1 MADMTYIKLFVDYL
15 DAIEPLGDAERGR
28 LFTSLLEYARTGEAP
43 QLGGNERFLFPMMKA
58 QIDRDNAAMAEL
70 SEARSKAGKIGAEAK
85 QAKAGFAKQNKQMPN
100 LPSKSSYDK
109 DKDKDK
115 DKDYISPSPPLPR
128 TAPTFDEVAE
138 YAKLRGGLIDP
149 KPFYE
154 FYSVAEW
161 RDTEGKPVYNWQQ
174 KFQLWEK
181 RELEKKGGA
190 MNGYGHD
197 TGRDTKKWNVPG
209 AVNL

>member
-1 MADMTYIKLFVDYL
+1 MERNQFTFYRSYRDALRALNAKDFKAVVLAICDYAL
-15 DAIEPLGDAERGR
+15 DESEPCLSGVPLAVFTLIRPTLDSGR
-28 LFTSLLEYARTGEAP
+28 
-43 QLGGNERFLFPMMKA
+43 NKA
-58 QIDRDNAAMAEL
+58 ANR
-70 SEARSKAGKIGAEAK
+70 
-85 QAKAGFAKQNKQMPN
+85 QNKTKTKEEQSGN
-100 LPSKSSYDK
+100 KSEQTSKEKEGEKEREKENDSSLS
-109 DKDKDK
+109 
-115 DKDYISPSPPLPR
+115 ISLSR
-128 TAPTFDEVAE
+128 KAPTFDEVAE

-149 KPFYE
+149 KPFYD
-154 FYSVAEW
+154 FYSVANW

-190 MNGYGHD
+190 MNGCGHD

>member
-1 MADMTYIKLFVDYL
+1 MERNQFTFYRSYRDALRALNAKDFKAVVLAICDYAL
-15 DAIEPLGDAERGR
+15 DESEPCLSGVPLAVFTLIRPTLDSGR
-28 LFTSLLEYARTGEAP
+28 
-43 QLGGNERFLFPMMKA
+43 NKA
-58 QIDRDNAAMAEL
+58 ANR
-70 SEARSKAGKIGAEAK
+70 
-85 QAKAGFAKQNKQMPN
+85 QNKAKTKEEQSGN
-100 LPSKSSYDK
+100 KSEQTSKEKEGEKEREKENDSSLS
-109 DKDKDK
+109 
-115 DKDYISPSPPLPR
+115 ISLSR
-128 TAPTFDEVAE
+128 KAPTLDEVAE

-154 FYSVAEW
+154 FYSVANW

-190 MNGYGHD
+190 MNGHGQD

>member
-1 MADMTYIKLFVDYL
+1 MERNQFTFYRSYRDALRALNAKDFKAVVLAICDYAL
-15 DAIEPLGDAERGR
+15 DESEPCLSGVPHAVFTLIRPTLDSGR
-28 LFTSLLEYARTGEAP
+28 
-43 QLGGNERFLFPMMKA
+43 NKA
-58 QIDRDNAAMAEL
+58 ANR
-70 SEARSKAGKIGAEAK
+70 
-85 QAKAGFAKQNKQMPN
+85 QNKTKTKEEQSGN
-100 LPSKSSYDK
+100 KSEQTSKEKEGEREREKEKENDSSLS
-109 DKDKDK
+109 
-115 DKDYISPSPPLPR
+115 ISLSR
-128 TAPTFDEVAE
+128 KAPTFDEVAE

-154 FYSVAEW
+154 FYSVAGW

-174 KFQLWEK
+174 KFHLWEK

-190 MNGYGHD
+190 MNGHGHD

>member
-1 MADMTYIKLFVDYL
+1 MERNQFTFYRSYRDALRALNAKDFKAVVLAICDYAL
-15 DAIEPLGDAERGR
+15 DESEPCLSGVPHAVFTLIRPTLDSGR
-28 LFTSLLEYARTGEAP
+28 
-43 QLGGNERFLFPMMKA
+43 NKA
-58 QIDRDNAAMAEL
+58 ANR
-70 SEARSKAGKIGAEAK
+70 
-85 QAKAGFAKQNKQMPN
+85 QNKTKTKEEQN
-100 LPSKSSYDK
+100 ENKSEQTRKEKEREKENDSSLS
-109 DKDKDK
+109 
-115 DKDYISPSPPLPR
+115 ISLSR
-128 TAPTFDEVAE
+128 MAPTLDEVVE

-154 FYSVAEW
+154 FYSVANW

-190 MNGYGHD
+190 MNGHGYD

>member
-1 MADMTYIKLFVDYL
+1 MERNQFPFYRSYRDALRALNAKDFKAVVLAICDYAL
-15 DAIEPLGDAERGR
+15 DESEPCLSGVPLAVFTLIRPTLDSGR
-28 LFTSLLEYARTGEAP
+28 
-43 QLGGNERFLFPMMKA
+43 NKA
-58 QIDRDNAAMAEL
+58 ANR
-70 SEARSKAGKIGAEAK
+70 
-85 QAKAGFAKQNKQMPN
+85 QNKAKTKEEQSGN
-100 LPSKSSYDK
+100 KSEQTSKEKEGEKEREKENDSSLS
-109 DKDKDK
+109 
-115 DKDYISPSPPLPR
+115 ISLSR
-128 TAPTFDEVAE
+128 KAPTFDEVAE

-154 FYSVAEW
+154 FYSVAGW

-190 MNGYGHD
+190 TNGHGHD
-197 TGRDTKKWNVPG
+197 TGGDTKKWNVPG

>member
-1 MADMTYIKLFVDYL
+1 MAGMTYIKLFVDYL

-43 QLGGNERFLFPMMKA
+43 QLGGNERFLFPMMRA
-58 QIDRDNAAMAEL
+58 QIDRDNAAMTGL
-70 SEARSKAGKIGAEAK
+70 SEARSQAGKIGAKAK
-85 QAKAGFAKQNKQMPN
+85 QTNAKLAKQIKQMPN

-115 DKDYISPSPPLPR
+115 DKDYISPPPPLPR
-128 TAPTFDEVAE
+128 KAPTLDEVAE

-154 FYSVAEW
+154 FYSVAGW

-190 MNGYGHD
+190 MNGHGHD

>member
-28 LFTSLLEYARTGEAP
+28 LFTSLLEYARSGEAP
-43 QLGGNERFLFPMMKA
+43 QLGGNERFLFPMMRA
-58 QIDRDNAAMAEL
+58 QIDRDNAAMTVL
-70 SEARSKAGKIGAEAK
+70 SETRSRAGKSGAEAK
-85 QAKAGFAKQNKQMPN
+85 QANAEFAKQNKQMPN

-109 DKDKDK
+109 DKDKEK
-115 DKDYISPSPPLPR
+115 EKDYIPPPPPLPR
-128 TAPTFDEVAE
+128 KAPTFDEVAE

-154 FYSVAEW
+154 FYSVAGW
-161 RDTEGKPVYNWQQ
+161 IDTEGKPVYNWQQ

-190 MNGYGHD
+190 INGHGHD

>member
-1 MADMTYIKLFVDYL
+1 M
-15 DAIEPLGDAERGR
+15 EQ
-28 LFTSLLEYARTGEAP
+28 TSKEKEGE
-43 QLGGNERFLFPMMKA
+43 NEREKEN
-58 QIDRDNAAMAEL
+58 DSSL
-70 SEARSKAGKIGAEAK
+70 S
-85 QAKAGFAKQNKQMPN
+85 
-100 LPSKSSYDK
+100 
-109 DKDKDK
+109 
-115 DKDYISPSPPLPR
+115 ISLSR
-128 TAPTFDEVAE
+128 KAPTFDEVAE

-154 FYSVAEW
+154 FYSVANW

-190 MNGYGHD
+190 MNGHGHD
-197 TGRDTKKWNVPG
+197 AGRDTKKWNVPG

>member
-1 MADMTYIKLFVDYL
+1 MERNQFTFYRSYRDALRALNAKDFKAVVLAICDYAL
-15 DAIEPLGDAERGR
+15 DESEPCLSGVPFAVFTLIRPTLDSGR
-28 LFTSLLEYARTGEAP
+28 NKAANRKNKAKTKEEQNGNKSEQTRKEKEGEKEGEKENDSSLS
-43 QLGGNERFLFPMMKA
+43 
-58 QIDRDNAAMAEL
+58 ISL
-70 SEARSKAGKIGAEAK
+70 SRK
-85 QAKAGFAKQNKQMPN
+85 
-100 LPSKSSYDK
+100 
-109 DKDKDK
+109 
-115 DKDYISPSPPLPR
+115 
-128 TAPTFDEVAE
+128 APTFDEVVE

-154 FYSVAEW
+154 FYSVAGW

-190 MNGYGHD
+190 MNGHGHD
-197 TGRDTKKWNVPG
+197 TGRDSKKWNVPG

>member
-1 MADMTYIKLFVDYL
+1 MERNQFTFYRSYRDALRALNAKDFKAVVLAICDYAL
-15 DAIEPLGDAERGR
+15 DESEPCLSGVPHAVFTLIRPTLDSGR
-28 LFTSLLEYARTGEAP
+28 
-43 QLGGNERFLFPMMKA
+43 NKA
-58 QIDRDNAAMAEL
+58 ANR
-70 SEARSKAGKIGAEAK
+70 
-85 QAKAGFAKQNKQMPN
+85 QNKTKTKEEQN
-100 LPSKSSYDK
+100 GNKSEQTNKEKEGEKEREKENDSSLS
-109 DKDKDK
+109 
-115 DKDYISPSPPLPR
+115 ISLSR
-128 TAPTFDEVAE
+128 MAPTFDEVAE

-154 FYSVAEW
+154 FYSVANW

-190 MNGYGHD
+190 MNGYGHN
-197 TGRDTKKWNVPG
+197 TGRDAKKWNVPG

>member
-1 MADMTYIKLFVDYL
+1 MRKCYVKAYYDW
-15 DAIEPLGDAERGR
+15 IEQTAALSDAERGR
-28 LFTSLLEYARTGEAP
+28 LFIAVLEYARSGLEP
-43 QLGGNERFLFPMMKA
+43 KLDGRESILFPVFRA
-58 QIDRDNAAMAEL
+58 TLDRDNKI
-70 SEARSKAGKIGAEAK
+70 SETNSKNGSLGGRGN
-85 QAKAGFAKQNKQMPN
+85 KACESGRKQNKATESEQ
-100 LPSKSSYDK
+100 KAT
-109 DKDKDK
+109 KDKDK
-115 DKDYISPSPPLPR
+115 DKDYISPPPPLPR

-154 FYSVAEW
+154 FYSVAGW

-190 MNGYGHD
+190 MNGHCHD